1 MERTMQLASSYP
13 VWIFVSIVVAI
24 VIFQAII
31 FMRLA
36 SRTSQSVGMTDT
48 EVKSAIKIGAINAI
62 GPAMASLIIAIS
74 LITFLGEP
82 VTFMRSVVIGSSAT
96 ELAGANLAANAFGT
110 QLGADNFS
118 EQAYTTVVW
127 TLCLGGLGWL
137 LVTVLFTKSLGKAQ
151 AKVSTKSGSKRG
163 SLMAIIS
170 SAAMLGVFGNFV
182 SAELLKGV
190 TNSTVI
196 ITSALSMFMV
206 LLLANKFNKNWLKE
220 WSLGISILAALTVGY
235 FITL

>member
-1 MERTMQLASSYP
+1 MENAMRLASSYP
-13 VWIFVSIVVAI
+13 VWGFASIIIGIVV
-24 VIFQAII
+24 FQAII

-36 SRTSQSVGMTDT
+36 TRTSQSVGMSGT
-48 EVKSAIKIGAINAI
+48 EVKSALKVGAINAI
-62 GPAMASLIIAIS
+62 GPAMASLIIAMS

-82 VTFMRSVVIGSSAT
+82 LTFMRSVVIGSSAT
-96 ELAGANLAANAFGT
+96 EAAGANLAATAFGT
-110 QLGADNFS
+110 ELGSDTFN

-137 LVTVLFTKSLGKAQ
+137 LVTVFFTKSLGKAQ
-151 AKVSTKSGSKRG
+151 EKVSNKSGSKRG

-182 SAELLKGV
+182 SGELLKGV
-190 TNSTVI
+190 TNSAVI
-196 ITSALSMFMV
+196 ITSALSMFIL
-206 LLLANKFNKNWLKE
+206 LLLANKFKKNWLKE
-220 WSLGISILAALTVGY
+220 WSLGLSILAALSVGY